1 MRRPALLT
9 GLLALT
15 ACASPLPPADPQQA
29 WVQLYASPGHL
40 LMAQRLDGQ
49 RLNDGRYFQVSP
61 GAHELEA
68 RFQYEVGGGGGGQD
82 GMSEPLQ
89 ITCHIR
95 VRYADFAAGRR
106 YRLEARPLALK
117 AQAWLFDERRQ
128 VLARGQ
134 VLRCGPY

>member
-1 MRRPALLT
+1 MRRLPLFI
-9 GLLALT
+9 GLLALA

-29 WVQLYASPGHL
+29 WVQPYASAGHL

-68 RFQYEVGGGGGGQD
+68 RFQYEVNRGGGLD

-106 YRLEARPLALK
+106 YRLDARPLALK
-117 AQAWLFDERRQ
+117 AQAWLFDEQRQ

>member
-1 MRRPALLT
+1 MRRLT
-9 GLLALT
+9 LFIGLLALA

-29 WVQLYASPGHL
+29 WVQPYASAGHL

-68 RFQYEVGGGGGGQD
+68 RFQYEVNRGGGLD

-117 AQAWLFDERRQ
+117 AQAWLFDEQRQ